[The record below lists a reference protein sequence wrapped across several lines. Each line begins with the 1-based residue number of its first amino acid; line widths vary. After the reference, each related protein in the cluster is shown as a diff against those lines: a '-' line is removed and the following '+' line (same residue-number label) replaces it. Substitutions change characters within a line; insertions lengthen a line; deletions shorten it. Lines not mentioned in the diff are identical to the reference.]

1 MKGALAPENPPG
13 PQRDRSC
20 AGVGCGEGWPGTS
33 QGRRAGARFPERH
46 RLSKRRTKSKARTG
60 VRAMHKGTI
69 IAELIAAVE
78 RAEARAREANQDA
91 ELERWYDTRY
101 QTVQFNADLLG
112 VA

>member
-1 MKGALAPENPPG
+1 
-13 PQRDRSC
+13 
-20 AGVGCGEGWPGTS
+20 
-33 QGRRAGARFPERH
+33 
-46 RLSKRRTKSKARTG
+46 
-60 VRAMHKGTI
+60 MHKGTI